1 MDKMELKIVNFEK
14 GISCAGDTWNESAYD
29 AFETPSELTYEF
41 DGREYHCS
49 DFGATKDELIAK
61 AIKAESWDTW
71 FYEMEGEYKTFQEI
85 GLESP
90 MIFVPEED
98 CEISVDGIGDFI
110 NNGKGYCSKSF
121 YEEVKEQLL
130 EIALDA
136 VEISVIDENGE
147 EITSQFSSQKVYLV
161 NAFTPNMLS
170 PETLIEGFNVS
181 FDSVLKEEA
190 MNLMTDS
197 AIGHEDFAEA
207 LNVSYNRISLKL
219 RKGDTFVLAQRIG
232 ERLPEGTT
240 TLNGDIQVLF
250 LKGVIK

>member
-1 MDKMELKIVNFEK
+1 MNKMELKIVNFKK
-14 GISCAGDTWNESAYD
+14 GVTTAGDTWNESGYGAV
-29 AFETPSELTYEF
+29 ETPSELTYEF
-41 DGREYHCS
+41 DGCEHHCS
-49 DFGATKDELIAK
+49 DFGATKDDLIAK
-61 AIKAESWDTW
+61 AIKVESWNTW
-71 FYEMEGEYKTFQEI
+71 FYEMEGEYKTFQEM

-90 MIFVPEED
+90 MIFVPEEG
-98 CEISVDGIGDFI
+98 EISVDGIGDFI
-110 NNGKGYCSKSF
+110 NNAKGYCSKSF

-130 EIALDA
+130 EIALNA
-136 VEISVIDENGE
+136 VEITVIDENGE

-181 FDSVLKEEA
+181 FDSVSKEEA

-207 LNVSYNRISLKL
+207 LNVPYNRVSLKL

>member
-1 MDKMELKIVNFEK
+1 MDMKVIKFEK
-14 GISCAGDTWNESAYD
+14 GVTTAGDTWNESGYD
-29 AFETPSELTYEF
+29 TFETPSELTYEF

-61 AIKAESWDTW
+61 AIRVVSWDTW
-71 FYEMEGEYKTFQEI
+71 FYDMEGEYKTFQEM
-85 GLESP
+85 GLGNP
-90 MIFVPEED
+90 MVSVPGEG
-98 CEISVDGIGDFI
+98 EISVDVIGDFV
-110 NNGKGYCSKSF
+110 NNGKGYCSKSL
-121 YEEVKEQLL
+121 YNEVKEQLL
-130 EIALDA
+130 EIALNA
-136 VEISVIDENGE
+136 VEITVVDENGE
-147 EITSQFSSQKVYLV
+147 EINSQFSSQKVYLV

-181 FDSVLKEEA
+181 FDSVSKEEA

-207 LNVSYNRISLKL
+207 LNVPYNRVSLKL

-240 TLNGDIQVLF
+240 TLNGDIQVVF